1 MTKPNALDSVLRILP
16 KKRVIPADPPPSY
29 VLFPFEYHEKLKEP
43 FEAKLEESKRLIRNH
58 LTTFNRVYVATS
70 HGKDSMIV
78 CHLVWT
84 VAVELHMENKVEF
97 WLNDTFNTYKEEKAF
112 WDVFN
117 KWLGIED
124 KFRVFT
130 PPKLPN
136 GVQATVWSVADY
148 VGHLP
153 AFRRTSRKESMSYK
167 YSNIPECCDWLK
179 KRSVN
184 NYLKSLPKDQRF
196 DCHFVGT
203 RGEES
208 QNRSL
213 GVLQR
218 CRSYLITSR
227 KPYPI
232 RAVTPLSFWVVQD
245 VYEYFTRFNLPK
257 NPTYE
262 IHNLKRMGCA
272 SCPAHIG
279 WEVRLAT
286 DPTAEGLGMLTEN
299 LRRLKQSEPKRLKAS
314 LKELKDLIKSEESRK
329 QITEERRTKIIEIIQ
344 KFDNTF
350 VTLMD
355 KIFQTYA

>member
-1 MTKPNALDSVLRILP
+1 MKPNPLDSVLRILP
-16 KKRVIPADPPPSY
+16 KKRIIPKEKPATY
-29 VLFPFEYHEKLKEP
+29 IIYPFEYHEKLKEP
-43 FEAKLEESKRLIRNH
+43 FEMKLEETKTLIRNH
-58 LTTFNRVYVATS
+58 LMTFNKVYVATS
-70 HGKDSMIV
+70 HGKDSLIV

-84 VAVELHMENKVEF
+84 IAVELHMEHKVEF
-97 WLNDTFNTYKEEKAF
+97 WLNDTLNTYKEEKAF
-112 WDVFN
+112 WDLFN
-117 KWLGIED
+117 KWLGIEH

-153 AFRRTSRKESMSYK
+153 YFRSTSRRKSMSYK
-167 YSNIPECCDWLK
+167 YSNTPECCEWLK
-179 KRSVN
+179 KKSIN
-184 NYLKSLPKDQRF
+184 EYLKSLPKDQRF
-196 DCHFVGT
+196 DCHFIGT

-245 VYEYFTRFNLPK
+245 VYEYFTRYKMPI

-262 IHNLKRMGCA
+262 THNLKRMGCA

-286 DPTAEGLGMLTEN
+286 DPTQDGLGMLQEN
-299 LRRLKQSEPKRLKAS
+299 LKRLKKS
-314 LKELKDLIKSEESRK
+314 EPDRLKNSIKELKEFIKSKESK
-329 QITEERRTKIIEIIQ
+329 NQITEERRAKLIEMIQ

-350 VTLMD
+350 VTLLD